1 MTAPG
6 AHPERVEL
14 FSPIPIHAMGDDRL
28 TREDL
33 RLLIAI
39 GWHDRFGANGRGCYA
54 KHESLADETNM
65 DLTSISRSAANLVA
79 FGYITSERFP
89 LDKRRRTYRLIYK
102 EKKGIL
108 GASANECGTP
118 DERTEK
124 ATILGASAIFQPEI
138 LGAEKQEV
146 ADSQQESTSQYIPLK
161 GRGKY
166 DVETFSGRNSNSPT
180 ENHVDRTPKTRGENL
195 APPKTKASA

>member
-1 MTAPG
+1 MSA
-6 AHPERVEL
+6 ERVEL

-39 GWHDRFGANGRGCYA
+39 GWHDRFGANSRGCYA

-108 GASANECGTP
+108 GASANEYGTP

-124 ATILGASAIFQPEI
+124 TAILGASAIFQPEI

-146 ADSQQESTSQYIPLK
+146 ADSQQESPSQYIPLK
-161 GRGKY
+161 GRGIY
-166 DVETFSGRNSNSPT
+166 DVETSIGQNANLSAEKVVQRNPST
-180 ENHVDRTPKTRGENL
+180 KWENL
-195 APPKTKASA
+195 VPLKTKAST